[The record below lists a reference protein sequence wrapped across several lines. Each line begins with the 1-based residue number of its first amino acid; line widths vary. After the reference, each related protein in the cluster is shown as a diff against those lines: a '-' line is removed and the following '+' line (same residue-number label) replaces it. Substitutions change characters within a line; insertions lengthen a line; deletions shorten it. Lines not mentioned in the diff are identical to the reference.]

1 MDKTDR
7 YVLYTT
13 VVVLMA
19 LGAAHHVYFSIDTG
33 GLNFFKNA
41 YDEDT
46 YTLFPNNLNGW
57 RIDRY
62 FSAIIVD
69 LSKALLG
76 SDFGYVLIAADV
88 ILGPAGFLAILYA
101 VSPLLKSTPGR
112 VAAALLILLSQDLF
126 SLGNIASLTHDVVKL
141 SDFRLLFGAWGD
153 TMVPPID
160 TAYLNVFKSLEPQL
174 AYVSAW
180 IVIGCLVRLVLA
192 PQRPRRLPPVPLL
205 VAAQIALTCSYSIVG
220 YPVLLIELY
229 VATILLFLGRA
240 KTAGLVLALCLTSI
254 AIAIWAASQ
263 TLAGN
268 TALIESRL
276 PMISTAV
283 IGSLLVTG
291 AILVR
296 LARNGF
302 RQPALWL
309 GLGFAG
315 LPIALMNQQVATGFM
330 VSTKD
335 WERYINH
342 PFLAF
347 GAILLWS
354 SIRERRRTDDRLRR
368 AQWPHYATIAFLAVF
383 AIYGTKRTYGLWERT
398 NLHGLAIAR
407 AIDNAATQVPADAV
421 FVLDD
426 VGLAPQV
433 ALRRGGKTGFL
444 VDYTEVF
451 RDRIPP
457 IEEQP
462 FSITRHGYAL
472 FDYWHK
478 RNMSPD
484 DAGKLLM
491 SEHASR
497 GGFFSGFFF
506 NICDYWYP
514 CTDNRA
520 VKSEKIGNAIPE
532 IVKSYQAY
540 VDKMPDTENSA
551 FFVLVTIEPTG
562 SRDWRGFSDRP
573 LAQGSADSVV
583 ARAYL
588 ASTEK

>member
-19 LGAAHHVYFSIDTG
+19 LGAAHHVYFSIETG

-192 PQRPRRLPPVPLL
+192 PQRPSRLPPVPLL

-240 KTAGLVLALCLTSI
+240 RAAGLVLALCLTSI

-342 PFLAF
+342 PFLVF

-354 SIRERRRTDDRLRR
+354 SIRERRRTDERLRR
-368 AQWPHYATIAFLAVF
+368 AQWPHYATIAFLVVF
-383 AIYGTKRTYGLWERT
+383 AIYGTKRTYGLWERA

-407 AIDNAATQVPADAV
+407 AIDNAATQAPADAV

-540 VDKMPDTENSA
+540 VDKMPDTESSA

>member
-76 SDFGYVLIAADV
+76 SDFGYVLIAADI

-192 PQRPRRLPPVPLL
+192 PQRPSRLPPVPLL

-240 KTAGLVLALCLTSI
+240 RAAGLVLALCLTSI

-283 IGSLLVTG
+283 LGSLLVTG

-342 PFLAF
+342 PFLVF

-383 AIYGTKRTYGLWERT
+383 AIYGTKRTYGLWERA

-484 DAGKLLM
+484 DARKLLM

-540 VDKMPDTENSA
+540 VDKLPDTESSA